1 MVIANNVRL
10 AGTRGARNDE
20 TTGDTSVTTV
30 SSINVRIAGTH
41 GARNKAPGGRF
52 FGRVDDGRLDAL
64 ATAMREVG
72 AVHGGKTPAQ
82 VTLAWRTG
90 QLLTGHPRALDASRC
105 RPLPGTGC
113 HTWMQVALNWLIC
126 QGAVPIPGAKNAR
139 QATDNAGAL
148 GWRMSA
154 EEVARLGRLGL
165 EGGTNI
171 WQHDGRV

>member
-72 AVHGGKTPAQ
+72 AMR
-82 VTLAWRTG
+82 RTG
-90 QLLTGHPRALDASRC
+90 LHPNLVGLLDEYSDGAAREKRLLHA
-105 RPLPGTGC
+105 G
-113 HTWMQVALNWLIC
+113 VARRV
-126 QGAVPIPGAKNAR
+126 ARPGAGQVRRLCSSEALPNKGLPPGR
-139 QATDNAGAL
+139 QP
-148 GWRMSA
+148 
-154 EEVARLGRLGL
+154 V
-165 EGGTNI
+165 
-171 WQHDGRV
+171 RVDAHRVGQ